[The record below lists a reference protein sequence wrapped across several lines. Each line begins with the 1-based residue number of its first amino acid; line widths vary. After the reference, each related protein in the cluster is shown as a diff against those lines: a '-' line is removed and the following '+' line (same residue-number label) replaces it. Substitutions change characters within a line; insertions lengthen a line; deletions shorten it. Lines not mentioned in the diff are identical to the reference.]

1 MEPFACVDGNGGR
14 YPLSGP
20 TRRVE
25 KTAAAQ
31 GQRSFSPRIGGDFFG
46 ANLRERSRYLLCCR
60 SIKVVSSLG
69 INYR

>member
-31 GQRSFSPRIGGDFFG
+31 GQRSFSPRIGGDFFLEPICG
-46 ANLRERSRYLLCCR
+46 NG
-60 SIKVVSSLG
+60 LG
-69 INYR
+69 ICYAVGQ